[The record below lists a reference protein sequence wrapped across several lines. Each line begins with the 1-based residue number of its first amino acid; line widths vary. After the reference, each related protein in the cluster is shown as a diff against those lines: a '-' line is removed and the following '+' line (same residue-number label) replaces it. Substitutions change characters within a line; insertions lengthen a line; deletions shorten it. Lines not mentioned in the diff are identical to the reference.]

1 MLEETNMTSSSGQE
15 RRRFSRIEIPARA
28 HIKTAS
34 GDLHPNSHVIDI
46 SLHGLLTEEP
56 DNWTAKMGTEC
67 HIDLMMGNDQI
78 VIQVEGQVAHID
90 ENHIGFSFDKIDI
103 DSISHLKRLVA
114 LHIGDETILHRE
126 LSALI
131 DAE

>member
-1 MLEETNMTSSSGQE
+1 
-15 RRRFSRIEIPARA
+15 
-28 HIKTAS
+28 
-34 GDLHPNSHVIDI
+34 
-46 SLHGLLTEEP
+46 
-56 DNWTAKMGTEC
+56 MGTEC

-114 LHIGDETILHRE
+114 LHIGDEAILHRE